1 MRLGQ
6 NLVLQEWGQEKG
18 DKKGRKGKRCG
29 ESTLQIQKNIYLRID
44 GENLPWSEDGRIV
57 PYLDGT
63 IELN

>member
-6 NLVLQEWGQEKG
+6 IFVLQEWGQEKG
-18 DKKGRKGKRCG
+18 DKKGRKGKGCE
-29 ESTLQIQKNIYLRID
+29 ESTLQIQIYLQID
-44 GENLPWSEDGRIV
+44 GENLPRSEDGRIV